1 MVVLDLQLSLSGPAY
16 DDLRRLVDDDR
27 QVIVHT
33 MRDSQEVALTCLEL
47 GAFTFL
53 TKAEGERH
61 LVAATRAA
69 AVHAARAGRAIGSD
83 ARPHR
88 QTLAPREI
96 DVLIEWF
103 QCESKGMVAER
114 LGLSVRTVN
123 SYLDRVRIRSA
134 SRSVTTRAAVVTG
147 RPPTTLHASAGRC
160 ARIQMWT
167 SRHAATADTLASG
180 TRAHPPADPPAP
192 APPRPSGG

>member
-1 MVVLDLQLSLSGPAY
+1 VVVLDLQLSLSGPAY

-69 AVHAARAGRAIGSD
+69 AERLPYTPPALAGRSGPMP
-83 ARPHR
+83 ARTAR
-88 QTLAPREI
+88 RWPR
-96 DVLIEWF
+96 
-103 QCESKGMVAER
+103 A
-114 LGLSVRTVN
+114 
-123 SYLDRVRIRSA
+123 RS
-134 SRSVTTRAAVVTG
+134 T
-147 RPPTTLHASAGRC
+147 C
-160 ARIQMWT
+160 
-167 SRHAATADTLASG
+167 
-180 TRAHPPADPPAP
+180 
-192 APPRPSGG
+192 